1 MSQLIIHLVRF
12 RPPINLFNAI
22 SSIILICSPTL
33 RCCSLIGR
41 GWGPDS
47 GASQVWAESSN
58 GGKKTK
64 DVWFSVQKVSSFNLR
79 HYILLC
85 RARRRGGKSCST
97 LPWSGLLEPSSLLEE
112 SLDNIQTLEHYKHGD
127 GNKRSFYIIY
137 QLLNCSTTQ
146 PHKPDHQPRLLDKTS
161 ANISRTAVMIVHKLC
176 KLMFILNKGR
186 RYFKE

>member
-12 RPPINLFNAI
+12 RHPINLFNAI
-22 SSIILICSPTL
+22 SSIILIGSPTL

-47 GASQVWAESSN
+47 GASQVRAESSD

-97 LPWSGLLEPSSLLEE
+97 PPWSGLLEPSSLLEE

-137 QLLNCSTTQ
+137 QLLNCSTIKILTKLASPTSSTPQTRPSAPPPWQHLGQHQQ
-146 PHKPDHQPRLLDKTS
+146 PGSHDCTH
-161 ANISRTAVMIVHKLC
+161 
-176 KLMFILNKGR
+176 IL
-186 RYFKE
+186 